1 MAENREIGTSP
12 WTVEELIGAAE
23 RIIASDPRLFT
34 NPENESNKELNVR
47 LIRDYV
53 VREFIPRPER
63 LGREAR
69 FGLNHLVQLLAVR
82 VLLRSQRWSL
92 PAIKASF
99 ATTTIDELLN
109 NLLEPVRPLIEKEYR
124 RATVTIHERSK
135 VVPENARTPE
145 LNPAQMLIER
155 FKTKKGSHAG
165 TVAMP
170 LFSKSLRA
178 SSGHAGPPPQRVGNV
193 NSKLHVELEPWCE
206 VVIDAERAE
215 SLTPEEVERLGE
227 ALKSRLKH
235 KTAR

>member
-1 MAENREIGTSP
+1 M
-12 WTVEELIGAAE
+12 
-23 RIIASDPRLFT
+23 FT
-34 NPENESNKELNVR
+34 NPESESNKELNVR

-82 VLLRSQRWSL
+82 VLLRRQRWSL
-92 PAIKASF
+92 PAIKVSF
-99 ATTTIDELLN
+99 ATTTIDGLLN
-109 NLLEPVRPLIEKEYR
+109 DLLEPVRPQIETEYR

-135 VVPENARTPE
+135 VASENARTPE
-145 LNPAQMLIER
+145 LNPAQKLIER
-155 FKTKKGSHAG
+155 FKTTKDSQARA
-165 TVAMP
+165 VAMP

-178 SSGHAGPPPQRVGNV
+178 SSAHASPPPQRMGNI

-206 VVIDAERAE
+206 IVIDAERVE

-235 KTAR
+235 ETAR